1 MRCQVPQRGDAD
13 SESER
18 SMNAQV
24 FDELLSNVAEA
35 FALPPEEV
43 LTNSRVVELVEARWV
58 IAYVLRTN
66 RRMSLPAIGRR
77 LGRDHTT
84 VMHGLREIEKRP
96 DLVSLAGMFMRPARE
111 VA

>member
-1 MRCQVPQRGDAD
+1 
-13 SESER
+13 
-18 SMNAQV
+18 MNRVA
-24 FDELLSNVAEA
+24 FGELLTGVAEA
-35 FALPPEEV
+35 FDVPLDEV

-66 RRMSLPAIGRR
+66 RRMSLSAIGRR